1 MKKGTK
7 VRYVIPDIV
16 GTVVGSQY
24 SEEEGRVVAVKVEY
38 TDAAGAVHTRAFS
51 VADPA
56 LQVEAE
62 ASDEQH

>member
-38 TDAAGAVHTRAFS
+38 TAADGETHTRSFS
-51 VADPA
+51 VDDPA
-56 LQVEAE
+56 LTVEGE
-62 ASDEQH
+62 